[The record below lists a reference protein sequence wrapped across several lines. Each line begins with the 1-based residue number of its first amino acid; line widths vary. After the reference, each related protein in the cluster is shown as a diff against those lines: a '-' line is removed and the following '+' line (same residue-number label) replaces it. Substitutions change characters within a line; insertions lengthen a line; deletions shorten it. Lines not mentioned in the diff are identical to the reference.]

1 MAQIRPQL
9 SGLAGIPNTSIAPR
23 GVRAQAAGLL
33 AQPWAIRLL
42 LPLLVATV
50 GVTILAIGDGIL
62 RRTLDT
68 MAQARFV
75 DQSEHLAQHMR
86 LSLERAQAR
95 LDGIV
100 NLIQEQ
106 GVGISDALLARS
118 MRTAMEGNPSISW
131 LSVSTPDGFFRGLSR
146 ETGAFVMSVS
156 RPGAI
161 PGSDGSEAR
170 MPVADHGELGA
181 ATVRPTQYDPRAR
194 PFYTLALAKRVRTWT
209 DPYTFFQTNA
219 TGITCCQP
227 LYAPDGALLA
237 VLSLDFDST
246 SLGKAMSELGT
257 ISGSR
262 SFVFAADGTVLGA
275 TGESLAGRSGSRVVN
290 VLDLQNE
297 TLLNLV
303 QRVRNGSLNIDDPTV
318 RAGGDILA
326 AIRRLQ
332 VASGPELL
340 VVSYA
345 PESEILGAASSLRAR
360 GLWIACLAIVL
371 AAGVGLVIAAAL
383 DRARRERTE
392 AREAARQ
399 AQAVASELGSYRL
412 MSKLGEGGMGEV
424 WRAEHR
430 QLARPAAIKLM
441 RNLGSGTE
449 FATRF
454 EREAQVIA
462 SLRSRNTI
470 GLYDYGVADD
480 GALYYVMELLDGM
493 DLEHLVA
500 EHGAVSPMRAIAI
513 LRQACLSLAEAH
525 DRGLVHRDIKPA
537 NIYLCRL
544 ADEVDVVKVLDFG
557 LVVSVVS
564 GQSGQSG
571 QSGVGAT
578 RLSLPGTVFGTPTCM
593 APEQAR
599 GQTLDGRTDLYALG
613 CVMWWLLA
621 GELPF
626 NAPDAMGLMLAHVN
640 ETPRNLGDVCPGLPP
655 ALVALV
661 ADLLAK
667 DPAARPTDAREVI
680 RRLRLLDV
688 STYEVWDNDIAA
700 VWWQKNV
707 PLATGKVAASDS
719 RAQVMMPTALT
730 GGLRGELLPAASPS
744 AESMPLPGV

>member
-1 MAQIRPQL
+1 MAQIRPHL
-9 SGLAGIPNTSIAPR
+9 SGLAGIPNTSVAPR
-23 GVRAQAAGLL
+23 GVQARAAGLL

-75 DQSEHLAQHMR
+75 DQSEHLSQHMR

-95 LDGIV
+95 LDGVV

-131 LSVSTPDGFFRGLSR
+131 LSVSTPDGFFRGVSR

-170 MPVADHGELGA
+170 MPVGDHGELGA
-181 ATVRPTQYDPRAR
+181 AAVRPTQYDPRVR

-303 QRVRNGSLNIDDPTV
+303 QRVRNGSLNLDDPTV
-318 RAGGDILA
+318 RAGGDIRA

-345 PESEILGAASSLRAR
+345 PESEILGAASSLRGGVC
-360 GLWIACLAIVL
+360 GLHA
-371 AAGVGLVIAAAL
+371 
-383 DRARRERTE
+383 
-392 AREAARQ
+392 
-399 AQAVASELGSYRL
+399 
-412 MSKLGEGGMGEV
+412 
-424 WRAEHR
+424 
-430 QLARPAAIKLM
+430 
-441 RNLGSGTE
+441 
-449 FATRF
+449 
-454 EREAQVIA
+454 
-462 SLRSRNTI
+462 
-470 GLYDYGVADD
+470 
-480 GALYYVMELLDGM
+480 
-493 DLEHLVA
+493 
-500 EHGAVSPMRAIAI
+500 
-513 LRQACLSLAEAH
+513 
-525 DRGLVHRDIKPA
+525 
-537 NIYLCRL
+537 
-544 ADEVDVVKVLDFG
+544 
-557 LVVSVVS
+557 
-564 GQSGQSG
+564 
-571 QSGVGAT
+571 
-578 RLSLPGTVFGTPTCM
+578 
-593 APEQAR
+593 
-599 GQTLDGRTDLYALG
+599 
-613 CVMWWLLA
+613 
-621 GELPF
+621 
-626 NAPDAMGLMLAHVN
+626 
-640 ETPRNLGDVCPGLPP
+640 
-655 ALVALV
+655 
-661 ADLLAK
+661 
-667 DPAARPTDAREVI
+667 
-680 RRLRLLDV
+680 
-688 STYEVWDNDIAA
+688 
-700 VWWQKNV
+700 
-707 PLATGKVAASDS
+707 
-719 RAQVMMPTALT
+719 
-730 GGLRGELLPAASPS
+730 
-744 AESMPLPGV
+744 